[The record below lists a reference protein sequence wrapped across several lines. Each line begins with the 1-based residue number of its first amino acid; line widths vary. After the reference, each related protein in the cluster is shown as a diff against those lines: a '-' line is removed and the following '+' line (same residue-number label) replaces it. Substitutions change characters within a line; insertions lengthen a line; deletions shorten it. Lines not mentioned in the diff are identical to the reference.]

1 MHEREV
7 SAQGKFNCMT
17 TATELSLSASKTRA
31 RPRARL
37 SFPPT
42 LRDDYFARDLLSF
55 LLSPR
60 NCGRWPVCKY
70 RKFAPRTRTG
80 TKGDEVGDMSS
91 SSSAAAAAAAA
102 PRQTLLP
109 FYVALPSSPGGNSTE
124 GSHHGM
130 KSQYISP
137 IYAAGHLGCQG
148 RTGHGNERV
157 ARISQRKKAACGQI
171 VLVRSELRE
180 DGRVS
185 GGEVDVMR
193 M

>member
-60 NCGRWPVCKY
+60 NCGR
-70 RKFAPRTRTG
+70 
-80 TKGDEVGDMSS
+80 
-91 SSSAAAAAAAA
+91 
-102 PRQTLLP
+102 LP
-109 FYVALPSSPGGNSTE
+109 FANTGNLLRE
-124 GSHHGM
+124 RERERRGM
-130 KSQYISP
+130 KWAICRRRRQQQQQQQLRDKLCSP
-137 IYAAGHLGCQG
+137 STSHCHHH
-148 RTGHGNERV
+148 REVTV
-157 ARISQRKKAACGQI
+157 QRA
-171 VLVRSELRE
+171 VTME
-180 DGRVS
+180 
-185 GGEVDVMR
+185 
-193 M
+193 

>member
-1 MHEREV
+1 MNARERE
-7 SAQGKFNCMT
+7 GKFNCMT
-17 TATELSLSASKTRA
+17 TSLSASKTELR
-31 RPRARL
+31 RSARL
-37 SFPPT
+37 GSFSQ
-42 LRDDYFARDLLSF
+42 LYEFARDFPLPLPEK
-55 LLSPR
+55 L
-60 NCGRWPVCKY
+60 WPFAVCKY

-91 SSSAAAAAAAA
+91 SSSSSAAAAAAA